1 VNKRRGTG
9 LDIRGRIADVPVD
22 QLLRR
27 VDAEERGSGPL
38 EYARSVVEYCSYV
51 ALRVQARHHDHLR
64 DREFH
69 SLTFD
74 MMLAWEAPDE
84 ETDAEFQVTSIP
96 FSFFSCMQT
105 GKPWENTDRDRR
117 LTNTENRVQHSRRQC
132 G

>member
-1 VNKRRGTG
+1 

-27 VDAEERGSGPL
+27 VDAEEGQGAGPL
-38 EYARSVVEYCSYV
+38 EYARGVVEYCSYV

-84 ETDAEFQVTSIP
+84 ETDAEFQVTSIIP
-96 FSFFSCMQT
+96 FSLSLSLSLSPSLACKQ
-105 GKPWENTDRDRR
+105 GSHGRR
-117 LTNTENRVQHSRRQC
+117 LTEI
-132 G
+132 GA

>member
-1 VNKRRGTG
+1 

-27 VDAEERGSGPL
+27 VDAEEGQGARPL
-38 EYARSVVEYCSYV
+38 EYARGVVEYCSYV

-84 ETDAEFQVTSIP
+84 ETDAEFQVTSIIP
-96 FSFFSCMQT
+96 FSLSPSLACKQ
-105 GKPWENTDRDRR
+105 GSHGRR
-117 LTNTENRVQHSRRQC
+117 LTEI
-132 G
+132 GA

>member
-1 VNKRRGTG
+1 

-27 VDAEERGSGPL
+27 VDAEEQGSGPL

-84 ETDAEFQVTSIP
+84 ETDAEFQRTAFSILGDNADDDDDGGSIFYSSP
-96 FSFFSCMQT
+96 TQMAIQVCSDTKCFS
-105 GKPWENTDRDRR
+105 G
-117 LTNTENRVQHSRRQC
+117 
-132 G
+132 